1 MNILLVSCRYYP
13 EPFTITRIAEG
24 LSSLGNSVTVVT
36 GTPNSGKWKIYEG
49 YENVKEEI
57 INGIKVIRLKEYP
70 RKKGIFGLIRNYS
83 SIYFSFKK
91 YFKKNLDR
99 YDIVFSHV
107 MSPIFSI
114 SEVGKY
120 CKKNKIPHFHY
131 GFDLWPESLIATGYL
146 RRWSLLFKIFKIWSK
161 NIYKKCDLISFAS
174 PSCENYFKN
183 YLKID
188 VPFVHIY
195 QPCLTNID
203 CLDLISSNAKT
214 SDDKIHLLFCGT
226 IAKFNHLDLLV
237 KALDDKTL
245 QEKLIVDIV
254 GSGSDQKRIE
264 KIVRKR
270 RLKNVVFH
278 GRVAPEETATFYL
291 KSDAIFIPLYCN
303 SATSLMIPQKVI
315 ESFMY
320 GRMIVGM
327 IKGDGKELI
336 ENASDNNILVD
347 QTPQS
352 LKEGLLKLVDCPKD
366 IFEKCGKENQFFY
379 KKHKEFSIDSVCSK
393 MNGLMLKLITEKLN
407 NK

>member
-24 LSSLGNSVTVVT
+24 LSSLGNNVTVVT

-49 YENVKEEI
+49 YENVKEET
-57 INGIKVIRLKEYP
+57 INGIRVIRLKEYP
-70 RKKGIFGLIRNYS
+70 RKKGVFGLIRNYS

-91 YFKKNLDR
+91 YFKKNKDR
-99 YDIVFSHV
+99 YDVVFSHV
-107 MSPIFSI
+107 MSPVFSI

-146 RRWSLLFKIFKIWSK
+146 KRWNLLFKFFKIWSK
-161 NIYKKCDLISFAS
+161 RIYEKCDLISFAS
-174 PSCENYFKN
+174 PSCEKYFKQ

-188 VPFVHIY
+188 VPFTHIY

-203 CLDLISSNAKT
+203 SLNWVSYSQKISN
-214 SDDKIHLLFCGT
+214 DKIHLLFCGT

-237 KALDDKTL
+237 EALNDKTL

-264 KIVRKR
+264 KIAKKIK
-270 RLKNVVFH
+270 LNNIIFH
-278 GRVAPEETATFYL
+278 GRVTPEETATFYS
-291 KSDAIFIPLYCN
+291 KSDAIFIPLYYN

-315 ESFMY
+315 ESFMH

-327 IKGDGKELI
+327 IKGDGKDLI
-336 ENASDNNILVD
+336 EHASDKNILVD
-347 QTPQS
+347 QTPKS
-352 LKEGLLKLVDCPKD
+352 IRDGLLKLVEIPQSV
-366 IFEKCGKENQFFY
+366 FEKCGKENRLFY
-379 KKHKEFSIDSVCSK
+379 KEHKEFSIDSVCSK
-393 MNGLMLKLITEKLN
+393 MNNLMLKLIN
-407 NK
+407 NKNK